1 MKVTTKP
8 FNIFNELKT
17 ERDIEGFIQAA
28 IEDAKDD
35 TDPSILVYCLGVA
48 AQARGM
54 LKTAEAAK
62 VNRAGLYRSFGEGGD
77 PKISTFNKV
86 ARALGYRL
94 TLEPLAKQ

>member
-1 MKVTTKP
+1 MKVKTKS
-8 FNIFNELKT
+8 FNIFDELKS

-54 LKTAEAAK
+54 LQTAKAAK
-62 VNRAGLYRSFGEGGD
+62 VNRAGLYRSFNKDGD

-94 TLEPLAKQ
+94 TLEPLSK